1 MTTIQ
6 VPVQLSEPFR
16 AHDPEVLADPY
27 AALADLRELGDCVI
41 DPGTGR
47 WFLLGFDHVVAGL
60 SQIVRGNPSGP
71 DRRPQFPANPFAAD
85 GPPHAG
91 PRRA

>member
-27 AALADLRELGDCVI
+27 AALADLRL
-41 DPGTGR
+41 T
-47 WFLLGFDHVVAGL
+47 L
-60 SQIVRGNPSGP
+60 
-71 DRRPQFPANPFAAD
+71 AD
-85 GPPHAG
+85 GG
-91 PRRA
+91 IRVDTGE